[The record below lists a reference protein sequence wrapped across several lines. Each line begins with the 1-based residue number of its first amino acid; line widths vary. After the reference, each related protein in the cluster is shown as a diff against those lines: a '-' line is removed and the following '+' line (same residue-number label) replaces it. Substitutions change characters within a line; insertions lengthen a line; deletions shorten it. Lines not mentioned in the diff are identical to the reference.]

1 MAGIVNDVLYALNSD
16 FTGGNSLLASESNGL
31 VTNGKMWIG
40 STAVNSG
47 GTHINVGSITSPSG
61 TVTIG
66 YSSPNITLD
75 VSGAAVTE
83 TLTGN
88 SGGALSPTAGN
99 FNILGTG
106 STTVAGSGSTLTAQ
120 LTGLTNHA
128 LLVGAGTATITKL
141 GLGSAGQVLQ
151 SGGAAAD
158 PVYSTATYPSA
169 TVGTGKILYD
179 NGTNYVTSVPTFPT
193 SASATSRKMTVSD
206 GTNWVASTETWA
218 VPGTSGNVLTSD
230 GTNWTAVPGVQMATV
245 TLTSAQIKALHG
257 TPIQIVAAPGAGK
270 VICVLAAI
278 YCNFIYG
285 GTNVFVAGA
294 SQDIALWYGTTTKVS
309 TTGLVFNATL
319 TGTTSLI
326 STGNISSNASIT
338 LASFENLAINAYNSV
353 VTEISGNA
361 ANNNTVTM
369 TFAYYIA
376 TL

>member
-1 MAGIVNDVLYALNSD
+1 LTTGQYNVAIGRNALFSLQTTDANTAVGYQALNLVTARSNTAIGYQALSFLVGGISNTALGHSSGSLYTGSEGSNIVIKHVGVAAESNTLRIGTTGVAEGQVSRCFIAGI
-16 FTGGNSLLASESNGL
+16 TGVAVASSAIASCD
-31 VTNGKMWIG
+31 TNGQIG
-40 STAVNSG
+40 
-47 GTHINVGSITSPSG
+47 
-61 TVTIG
+61 
-66 YSSPNITLD
+66 TL
-75 VSGAAVTE
+75 AA
-83 TLTGN
+83 
-88 SGGALSPTAGN
+88 
-99 FNILGTG
+99 
-106 STTVAGSGSTLTAQ
+106 
-120 LTGLTNHA
+120 
-128 LLVGAGTATITKL
+128 
-141 GLGSAGQVLQ
+141 GSAGQVLQ
-151 SGGAAAD
+151 SNGASS
-158 PVYSTATYPSA
+158 PSYSTATYPSTA
-169 TVGTGKILYD
+169 
-179 NGTNYVTSVPTFPT
+179 
-193 SASATSRKMTVSD
+193 
-206 GTNWVASTETWA
+206 
-218 VPGTSGNVLTSD
+218 GTSGNVLTSN
-230 GTNWTAVPGVQMATV
+230 GTNWSSTAPSVQMATI
-245 TLTSAQIKALHG
+245 TLTSAQIKALHA
-257 TPIQIVAAPGAGK
+257 TPIQIIASPGAGK

>member
-1 MAGIVNDVLYALNSD
+1 
-16 FTGGNSLLASESNGL
+16 
-31 VTNGKMWIG
+31 
-40 STAVNSG
+40 
-47 GTHINVGSITSPSG
+47 
-61 TVTIG
+61 
-66 YSSPNITLD
+66 
-75 VSGAAVTE
+75 
-83 TLTGN
+83 
-88 SGGALSPTAGN
+88 
-99 FNILGTG
+99 
-106 STTVAGSGSTLTAQ
+106 
-120 LTGLTNHA
+120 
-128 LLVGAGTATITKL
+128 VGAGTATITKL